1 MKPLRKR
8 PVKKAVVARKKQSF
22 DFKSFQSSLNSLN
35 KDNYG
40 SAPLPVKIFVLAL
53 VVIFILALAWFTLI
67 SPKLEEIKA
76 TEAEQESLLETYKEK
91 EAKARHLD
99 VYKEQVAQMEV
110 DFVALLSQ
118 LPQDNQVPKL
128 IEGINAVGRGSGVR
142 FQDISVDPEVEQEF
156 FIEQPISI
164 KAIGNYHQFGNFV
177 TGIARLPRIITMHD
191 FEVVNPQP
199 SLEVTPQLQLMLQ
212 TKTYRSKAITEEDL
226 ATEGNPTEESSQ

>member
-1 MKPLRKR
+1 MSKTIKPY
-8 PVKKAVVARKKQSF
+8 Q
-22 DFKSFQSSLNSLN
+22 D
-35 KDNYG
+35 
-40 SAPLPVKIFVLAL
+40 SAASK
-53 VVIFILALAWFTLI
+53 
-67 SPKLEEIKA
+67 
-76 TEAEQESLLETYKEK
+76 
-91 EAKARHLD
+91 
-99 VYKEQVAQMEV
+99 KEQVAQMEV

-118 LPQDNQVPKL
+118 LPQDTQVPKL
-128 IEGINAVGRGSGVR
+128 IEGINAVGRGSGIR

-226 ATEGNPTEESSQ
+226 APEESSPTEESNQ

>member
-1 MKPLRKR
+1 MKPLRKK
-8 PVKKAVVARKKQSF
+8 PINKKVVARQRQSF
-22 DFKSFQSSLNSLN
+22 DFKSFQSNLNSLN

-40 SAPLPVKIFVLAL
+40 SAPLAVKIFVLAL
-53 VVIFILALAWFTLI
+53 IVIFILALAWFMLI
-67 SPKLEEIKA
+67 SPKIEEIKA
-76 TEAEQESLLETYKEK
+76 VEAEQEALLETYKEK

-118 LPQDNQVPKL
+118 LPQDTQVPEL

-142 FQDISVDPEVEQEF
+142 FQDISVDPEIEQEF

-164 KAIGNYHQFGNFV
+164 RAIGDYHQFGNFV

-199 SLEVTPQLQLMLQ
+199 SLDTIPQLQLTLQ
-212 TKTYRSKAITEEDL
+212 TQTYRSKAITEEDL
-226 ATEGNPTEESSQ
+226 AVDGSGSTEESN

>member
-1 MKPLRKR
+1 MKPLRKKSIN
-8 PVKKAVVARKKQSF
+8 KKVVARQRQSF
-22 DFKSFQSSLNSLN
+22 DFKSFQNSLNSLN

-40 SAPLPVKIFVLAL
+40 SAPLAVKIFVLAL
-53 VVIFILALAWFTLI
+53 IVIFILALAWFMLI
-67 SPKLEEIKA
+67 SPKIEEIKSV
-76 TEAEQESLLETYKEK
+76 EAEQEALLETYKEK

-118 LPQDNQVPKL
+118 LPQDTQVPEL

-142 FQDISVDPEVEQEF
+142 FQDISVDPEIEQEF

-164 KAIGNYHQFGNFV
+164 RAIGDYHQFGNFV

-199 SLEVTPQLQLMLQ
+199 SLDTIPQLQLTLQ
-212 TKTYRSKAITEEDL
+212 TQTYRSKAITEEDL
-226 ATEGNPTEESSQ
+226 AVDGSDSTEESN